1 MRLLVVFVA
10 ATVVA
15 CSAPR
20 SRPAVEPSA
29 PSVPPQAPIEH
40 ADERGDVPKDAVVA
54 PAAPQTPAPWLGARE
69 VASNGG
75 TYLVRW
81 RSEPGEIPRGP
92 LFAIDAWVFD
102 ARAPDAPLADVEL
115 VVDAAMPEHLHGM
128 NRVPTIARSGQG
140 FRVEG
145 MKLHMPGNWELYFD
159 VARGP
164 IVERAQ
170 ERFELE

>member
-1 MRLLVVFVA
+1 MRTLVPWLA
-10 ATVVA
+10 AIAAA
-15 CSAPR
+15 CSTRTQMPPSAPR
-20 SRPAVEPSA
+20 GDAAARAADRAPTVERAEP
-29 PSVPPQAPIEH
+29 
-40 ADERGDVPKDAVVA
+40 
-54 PAAPQTPAPWLGARE
+54 TPAPWLGARE

-81 RSEPGEIPRGP
+81 RSEPTELPRGP

-159 VARGP
+159 VVRGP

>member
-20 SRPAVEPSA
+20 SEPAVEPSA
-29 PSVPPQAPIEH
+29 PSVPARAPVEH
-40 ADERGDVPKDAVVA
+40 VGERRDGSKHAEVA
-54 PAAPQTPAPWLGARE
+54 PAAPEAPAPWLGARE

-81 RSEPGEIPRGP
+81 RSEPAEIPRGP
-92 LFAIDAWVFD
+92 LFAIEAWVFE
-102 ARAPDAPLADVEL
+102 ARAPDAPLPDVEL

-128 NRVPTIARSGQG
+128 NRVPTIARSGAG